1 MKAYKTPLSFI
12 LAALLVTALLLPLG
26 CAKKAPEAEQ
36 TAGDPVDIT
45 GEPTAEQSGSPKIPC
60 KVLTF
65 ASSDSIYVFPDGS
78 PTGTRDFADESKI
91 GTKKTIKFAG
101 KSFSLVYKSSIQN
114 YSLNNVYDVYDLV
127 GYDHSDYEW
136 DFKNRVSLRQDGS
149 VVSFL
154 TNSSKPIVMLDIK
167 WDDSEQ
173 TGRAAVEDA
182 LKNDIDF
189 SRYECFETEDKY
201 VSPDGYSYSFRW
213 YNKKNGN
220 ETDDYCRVNVFEGG
234 ITHVGTCYPSYD
246 WDSITDEISFTDSL
260 SAIEDKLREVY
271 GESLL
276 EHEIIGYTLSTFE
289 GQPCFNCMFG
299 IKYTEEGV
307 KEPINE
313 AIRVIVQLQVE
324 PEAEG

>member
-1 MKAYKTPLSFI
+1 M
-12 LAALLVTALLLPLG
+12 
-26 CAKKAPEAEQ
+26 
-36 TAGDPVDIT
+36 
-45 GEPTAEQSGSPKIPC
+45 
-60 KVLTF
+60 
-65 ASSDSIYVFPDGS
+65 FPDGS

-114 YSLNNVYDVYDLV
+114 YSLNYVNDMYDLV

-136 DFKNRVSLRQDGS
+136 DYKNRVSLRQDGS
-149 VVSFL
+149 VVFFN
-154 TNSSKPIVMLDIK
+154 TNSDMPFVMLDIK
-167 WDDSEQ
+167 RDDSEQ
-173 TGRAAVEDA
+173 TVRAAVEDA

-189 SRYECFETEDKY
+189 SRYECFETEYKY
-201 VSPDGYSYSFRW
+201 VSPDGGNYRLSW
-213 YNKKNGN
+213 YNKKNGIK
-220 ETDDYCRVNVFEGG
+220 TGDHCVVFISDGG
-234 ITHVGTCYPSYD
+234 IFGVVIGRPSYD
-246 WDSITDEISFTDSL
+246 WDSITDDISFDDYL
-260 SAIEDKLREVY
+260 PAIEDKLREVY